1 MTVHELVIEYVRL
14 VGLEGRAPAAPL
26 GLAWVKRET
35 CSGTTVF
42 QKSLFGVLLL
52 LV

>member
-14 VGLEGRAPAAPL
+14 VGLKDREPAAHL

-42 QKSLFGVLLL
+42 QKRLFGVLLL
-52 LV
+52 V